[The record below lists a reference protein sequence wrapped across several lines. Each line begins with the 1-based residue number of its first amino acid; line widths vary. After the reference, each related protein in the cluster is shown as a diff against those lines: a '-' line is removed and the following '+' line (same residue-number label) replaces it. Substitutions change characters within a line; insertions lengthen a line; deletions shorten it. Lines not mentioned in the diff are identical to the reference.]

1 MCLCLSVCVCVNH
14 WSMYI
19 HERDI
24 VHVFVCRNRKKTTR
38 VKIYNAIKLNFY
50 LGLLRIH
57 KEFPILS
64 VWSMLC
70 LENLVHCLFIKKCL
84 IEVLV
89 KMGFIC
95 GVFFKWEIFC
105 CHFLFVIVLLI
116 VFFILNVLEKYF
128 YYENSED
135 GFWNCFLNFLC
146 IQDFVPNWL

>member
-1 MCLCLSVCVCVNH
+1 MCVSVCVCVCVYFIEGI
-14 WSMYI
+14 YI

-57 KEFPILS
+57 KEFPIFS
-64 VWSMLC
+64 VRSMLC

-95 GVFFKWEIFC
+95 GVFLK
-105 CHFLFVIVLLI
+105 
-116 VFFILNVLEKYF
+116 
-128 YYENSED
+128 
-135 GFWNCFLNFLC
+135 
-146 IQDFVPNWL
+146 